1 MMRSIK
7 ISEQTDL
14 ELETLK
20 LLTTKKLNVRISKGL
35 LVAYALKAYKQV
47 LDEKTKIKKDENNN

>member
-1 MMRSIK
+1 MMRSLK

-20 LLTTKKLNVRISKGL
+20 LLTIKKLNLRLTKGE
-35 LVAYALKAYKQV
+35 LVKIALKAYQQ
-47 LDEKTKIKKDENNN
+47 KILGKKDENNK